1 MVNYVFFIMCHGKG
15 ICPTLLGICNGC
27 VVRYIIGF
35 DVGGPSFK
43 FGLFTIGLGN
53 LGCTIGLCQAL
64 MIIMVLNPIKG
75 KEKLIGVLCLAMWKL
90 EGIAQLFPSSNVSI

>member
-1 MVNYVFFIMCHGKG
+1 VLQFVTSFGLPSTYDRVFLSIVNYVFFIMCRGKG

-35 DVGGPSFK
+35 DVGGPPFK

-53 LGCTIGLCQAL
+53 L
-64 MIIMVLNPIKG
+64 
-75 KEKLIGVLCLAMWKL
+75 
-90 EGIAQLFPSSNVSI
+90 S